1 MGKLRVLLFA
11 SARQAAGSAETS
23 LAFDEDRIDEEIFW
37 ARLLEKFPSLAQLR
51 GSVRIARNRE
61 YLAAGGRMPRLAESA
76 MLAPPPPGLGK
87 RRHRRLARVGASA
100 CRLP

>member
-37 ARLLEKFPSLAQLR
+37 ARLLEKFLAGAPLR
-51 GSVRIARNRE
+51 DSVRIARNQE
-61 YLAAGGRMPRLAESA
+61 YLAAGGHLLPGDEVALI
-76 MLAPPPPGLGK
+76 PPVSGG
-87 RRHRRLARVGASA
+87 
-100 CRLP
+100 